1 MRAGAIFFAV
11 LTALSLLYMN
21 RTRIFDDVFGRG
33 FEVSADSL
41 FSHEFETSQSQASWL
56 AGSGSMW
63 MDQYDARAIRLL
75 QRREQQRSSH
85 DLERG

>member
-1 MRAGAIFFAV
+1 
-11 LTALSLLYMN
+11 MN
-21 RTRIFDDVFGRG
+21 RTRIFDDVFGLG

-56 AGSGSMW
+56 AGFGSMW

-75 QRREQQRSSH
+75 QRQDRERASW
-85 DLERG
+85 DLDRGS

>member
-11 LTALSLLYMN
+11 LTDLSMLYMN
-21 RTRIFDDVFGRG
+21 RTRIFGDVFGRS

-41 FSHEFETSQSQASWL
+41 FSHEFETSQSEASGL

-63 MDQYDARAIRLL
+63 MDQYHARAIRLL
-75 QRREQQRSSH
+75 Q
-85 DLERG
+85 